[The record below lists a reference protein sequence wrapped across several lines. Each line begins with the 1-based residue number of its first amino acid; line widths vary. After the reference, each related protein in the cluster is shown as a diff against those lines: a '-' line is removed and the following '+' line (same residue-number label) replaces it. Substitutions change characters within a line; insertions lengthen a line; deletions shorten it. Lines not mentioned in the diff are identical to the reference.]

1 MLIKDKNPIA
11 SAEVSNLYDYTALLI
26 FGEDSRS
33 YEKDML
39 CIQNGATPERQQA
52 LGNGMSPVNCKYP
65 QYSASTDQ
73 ALYGGSRNRMDEYR
87 RNGATNCDN
96 KSGRF
101 VPDETGF
108 TLLSLTGELDFPE
121 THQQQPVKLENNSHQ
136 CLWQFQEQQNYLGN
150 QNNCFAPVAWHKPE
164 TPAAIQMSSPL
175 TGGDDIV
182 GVQQQNR
189 HAGNLDS
196 WMMSG
201 DGKCSPGFCETSG
214 PIGYG
219 KMDLTLRCDV
229 NIKDEALVNDST
241 ESFLRWLSDDSDAAA
256 PSSDDKHVELI
267 TIACGDK
274 SEDSSSSSLFDLNTQ
289 NCYSSAGTPSSPT
302 ITNGRFDQ
310 SQSPLPPI
318 QTMLPPGSRN
328 FMLHPLA
335 DRKAVKSGDSFNSL
349 IRGSSTSLHVD
360 ISEPENQGGY
370 GHLMCKPPAS
380 NGTEESVLY
389 YDLSD
394 NQVVV
399 PQEEGELLT
408 SLVCKTTSSMQRT
421 KTPPSCEES
430 DPPTG
435 LLECRWED
443 CWTLFPGQAAL
454 VRHIEKTHV
463 ELRRADEF
471 ACMWQGCPRRTRP
484 FNARYKLLIHMRVH
498 SGEKPNKCPFPG
510 CMKAFSRLENLKIHQ
525 RSHTGERPYSCQ
537 FPTCMKAFSNSSDR
551 AKHQRT
557 HYDTKPYACQVAGCN
572 KRYTDPSSLR
582 KHIKNHTGST
592 TLCKTKKLV
601 ATEPVALSPKLET
614 RQRERLSSTESDSK
628 SDYRG
633 NDGDHFIIPNELME
647 SELSDVLLEYIPYES
662 VKRLIEDTSNCTPSS
677 YFEEGMDTD
686 LEKDFFNLSKIDN
699 SNLLTFNDEEILN
712 AF

>member
-1 MLIKDKNPIA
+1 MLITDKESLTSVKEGN
-11 SAEVSNLYDYTALLI
+11 VLDYTTLLL
-26 FGEDSRS
+26 FDEGNKS
-33 YEKDML
+33 YEKEML
-39 CIQNGATPERQQA
+39 CIQSGATTDCQQTI
-52 LGNGMSPVNCKYP
+52 SPINCKFA
-65 QYSASTDQ
+65 QYSGSDET
-73 ALYGGSRNRMDEYR
+73 LYGGSRNRMDEYR
-87 RNGATNCDN
+87 RSGTVYCNSVNS

-101 VPDETGF
+101 EPEETGF
-108 TLLSLTGELDFPE
+108 TLLSLTGELDFSE
-121 THQQQPVKLENNSHQ
+121 THQQQPVKQENSCHQ
-136 CLWQFQEQQNYLGN
+136 SLWQCQEQQNYLGN
-150 QNNCFAPVAWHKPE
+150 LTNCFAPVAWHKPE
-164 TPAAIQMSSPL
+164 TPRELQMPSPL
-175 TGGDDIV
+175 TGEDNIV
-182 GVQQQNR
+182 IVQQQNR
-189 HAGNLDS
+189 NADNLDS
-196 WMMSG
+196 WMMNG
-201 DGKCSPGFCETSG
+201 DGKCSPGFCETG
-214 PIGYG
+214 DPVGYE
-219 KMDLTLRCDV
+219 KTDLTLKCNV
-229 NIKDEALVNDST
+229 NIRDEALVSDSA
-241 ESFLRWLSDDSDAAA
+241 ESFLRWLNDDSDTA
-256 PSSDDKHVELI
+256 PMNNDDRHIELI
-267 TIACGDK
+267 AISCDNK
-274 SEDSSSSSLFDLNTQ
+274 SEDSSSSSLFDLNGQ
-289 NCYSSAGTPSSPT
+289 NPYATEKPSSPKT
-302 ITNGRFDQ
+302 DSGRFDQ

-360 ISEPENQGGY
+360 VSEPENQGGY
-370 GHLMCKPPAS
+370 GHLMC
-380 NGTEESVLY
+380 NGTGESVLY

-421 KTPPSCEES
+421 KTSPSCEES
-430 DPPTG
+430 DPPGG

-510 CMKAFSRLENLKIHQ
+510 CTKAFSRLENLKIHQ

-557 HYDTKPYACQVAGCN
+557 HYDTKPYACQVTGCN

-582 KHIKNHTGST
+582 KHIKNHTGSAAV
-592 TLCKTKKLV
+592 CKTKKLV
-601 ATEPVALSPKLET
+601 ASEPVLSKLET

-633 NDGDHFIIPNELME
+633 NYDHFTTPNELMD

-662 VKRLIEDTSNCTPSS
+662 VKRLIEDTSNCATSS

-686 LEKDFFNLSKIDN
+686 LEKNFFNLSKIDN
-699 SNLLTFNDEEILN
+699 SNFLSFNDEEILN